1 MTSKKINII
10 VCIMVIFFALFFA
23 GSFAYENWRNQ
34 LLDKQ
39 HEMETQQQIEDLS
52 KDNASGETSK

>member
-23 GSFAYENWRNQ
+23 GSFAYDSWA
-34 LLDKQ
+34 KQ
-39 HEMETQQQIEDLS
+39 KEDERFAQEQQQWEEDAS